1 MLMLKEQTVMKKIG
15 AILLLCLFLLGM
27 YFSFGKKSKIIVSFV
42 DENGTK
48 LVVDSKSYT
57 GRVGMLLLPK
67 KLEREVPGYT
77 PTKKLIFFK
86 SKNQTLTL
94 KFKSKNYKKEIK
106 SLKEAKYVGATFQ
119 PMTVEV
125 KHGWQQDPY
134 NTARVYDGRKTGKDS
149 LRVLYSNDGI
159 NWKKLNVSYP
169 KVNLR
174 DPSIAKINGYWY
186 IIYTK
191 GLVRTK
197 DFRKWEHL
205 KWNHANEFVNRY
217 EWAPEFVRDKFGKWH
232 VVMAGMS
239 KVTRN
244 FQLYISNFDPQT
256 GEVANDWQKIVLSN
270 APNNAIDANIQYAN
284 GKYILFYK
292 NEDLATNK
300 IAMATSDNLL
310 GPYDSKQQN
319 IDLGQNH
326 IGAEGPEALISGKD
340 MTLYID
346 TYQFRGDPRNN
357 NNVYYDGLHFTRL
370 INGKWT
376 NLSKVNA
383 PILIRHFS
391 IWRNE

>member
-1 MLMLKEQTVMKKIG
+1 MKKLG
-15 AILLLCLFLLGM
+15 AILLLCLCLLGI
-27 YFSFGKKSKIIVSFV
+27 YIFFSKESKITVKFV

-48 LVVDSKSYT
+48 LVVDSKTYK
-57 GRVGMLLLPK
+57 GKRGMLLLPK

-77 PTKKLIFFK
+77 PLKKLIFFK
-86 SKNQTLTL
+86 DKNQTLTL
-94 KFKSKNYKKEIK
+94 KFKSKYYEKEIE
-106 SLKEAKYVGATFQ
+106 SLKKAKYVGATFQ

-125 KHGWQQDPY
+125 KNGWQQDPY

-149 LRVLYSNDGI
+149 LRILYSNDGI

-169 KVNLR
+169 RVNLR

-186 IIYTK
+186 IVYTK

-205 KWNHANEFVNRY
+205 KWNHANEFVDKH
-217 EWAPEFVRDKFGKWH
+217 EWAPEFVKDKFGKWH

-244 FQLYISNFDPQT
+244 FQLYISSFNPQT
-256 GEVANDWQKIVLSN
+256 GEIANDWRQITLSN
-270 APNNAIDANIQYAN
+270 APDNAIDANIQYAN

-300 IAMATSDNLL
+300 IAMATSDNLF
-310 GPYDSKQQN
+310 GPYDSEQQN

-326 IGAEGPEALISGKD
+326 IGAEGPEALIGRKD
-340 MTLYID
+340 ITLYFD
-346 TYQFRGDPRNN
+346 TYQFRGDPSDN
-357 NNVYYDGLHFTRL
+357 NNVYYDGLHFTKL

-376 NLSKVNA
+376 DLSKVNS

-391 IWRNE
+391 IWRN

>member
-1 MLMLKEQTVMKKIG
+1 MKKLG
-15 AILLLCLFLLGM
+15 AVLLLCLCLLGICI
-27 YFSFGKKSKIIVSFV
+27 SFNKESKITVKFV

-48 LVVDSKSYT
+48 LVVHSKTYK
-57 GRVGMLLLPK
+57 GKRGMLLLPK

-77 PTKKLIFFK
+77 PLKKLIFFK
-86 SKNQTLTL
+86 DKDQTMTL
-94 KFKSKNYKKEIK
+94 KFKSKYYEKEIE
-106 SLKEAKYVGATFQ
+106 SLKKAKYVGATFQ

-149 LRVLYSNDGI
+149 LRILYSNDGI

-169 KVNLR
+169 RVNLR

-186 IIYTK
+186 IVYTK

-205 KWNHANEFVNRY
+205 KWNHANEFVDKH
-217 EWAPEFVRDKFGKWH
+217 EWAPEFVKDKFGKWH

-244 FQLYISNFDPQT
+244 FQLYISSFNPQT
-256 GEVANDWQKIVLSN
+256 GEIANDWRQITLGN

-300 IAMATSDNLL
+300 IAMATSDNLF

-326 IGAEGPEALISGKD
+326 IGAEGPEALIGRKD
-340 MTLYID
+340 ITLYFD
-346 TYQFRGDPRNN
+346 TYQFRGDSSDN
-357 NNVYYDGLHFTRL
+357 NNVYYDGLHFTKL

-376 NLSKVNA
+376 DLSKVNS

-391 IWRNE
+391 IWRN

>member
-1 MLMLKEQTVMKKIG
+1 MKKLG
-15 AILLLCLFLLGM
+15 AVLLLCLCLLGICI
-27 YFSFGKKSKIIVSFV
+27 SFNKESKITVKFV

-48 LVVDSKSYT
+48 LVVHSKTYK
-57 GRVGMLLLPK
+57 GKRGMLLLPK

-77 PTKKLIFFK
+77 PLKKLIFFK
-86 SKNQTLTL
+86 DKDQTMTL
-94 KFKSKNYKKEIK
+94 KFKSKYYEKEIE
-106 SLKEAKYVGATFQ
+106 SLKKAKYVGATFQ

-149 LRVLYSNDGI
+149 LRILYSNDGI

-169 KVNLR
+169 RVNLR

-186 IIYTK
+186 IVYTK

-205 KWNHANEFVNRY
+205 KWNHANEFVDKH
-217 EWAPEFVRDKFGKWH
+217 EWAPEFVKDKFGKWH

-244 FQLYISNFDPQT
+244 FQLYISSFNPQT
-256 GEVANDWQKIVLSN
+256 GEIANDWRQITLGN

-300 IAMATSDNLL
+300 IAMATSDNLF

-326 IGAEGPEALISGKD
+326 IGAEGPEALIGRKD
-340 MTLYID
+340 ITLYFD
-346 TYQFRGDPRNN
+346 TYQFRGDPSDN
-357 NNVYYDGLHFTRL
+357 NNVYYDGLHFTKL

-376 NLSKVNA
+376 DLSKVNS

-391 IWRNE
+391 IWRN